1 MNFNNLPTAEYFE
14 LEVDLVHTQA
24 DIDTVRALV
33 VDSLDLVNDDRHA
46 LNARLDTQSAVF
58 ACRGVSA

>member
-1 MNFNNLPTAEYFE
+1 MNFSNLPAAEYLE
-14 LEVDLVHTQA
+14 LEVDLVYTPA
-24 DIDTVRALV
+24 DIDTVCVLV
-33 VDSLDLVNDDRHA
+33 AESLDLVNDDRQA